1 MGLVG
6 GLERLK
12 IAFAVRIGWRLPGK
26 QADAIRGFQA
36 TEADGVWHLGRG
48 IARVSDP
55 KQRAILFTHMLEEEA
70 HAEAF
75 AKAYTHYGKL
85 PLAPPSYERTDL
97 YAPDAPL
104 WQLFAFV
111 HVGEEDAT
119 ERFRLLRDAVE
130 PGVLKETL
138 GRVVTDEEGHVDLTH
153 RMLLKMGATEGE
165 IRAEV
170 FRVRAKRL
178 WEAWL
183 RSGKRVVE
191 LGASAILSV
200 LYFVIG
206 PFAAAAARRRL
217 SQRFVDYDNNRMK
230 RLA

>member
-1 MGLVG
+1 MGLIG
-6 GLERLK
+6 ALERLK
-12 IAFAVRIGWRLPGK
+12 IALAVRVGWRLAGR

-48 IARVSDP
+48 LSRVSDP

-97 YAPDAPL
+97 YGPDDAL
-104 WQLFAFV
+104 WRLFAFV

-119 ERFRLLRDAVE
+119 RRFRLLRDALE

-138 GRVVTDEEGHVDLTH
+138 GRVVSDEEGHVDLTH
-153 RMLLKMGATEGE
+153 RMLLRMGATESE

-170 FRVRAKRL
+170 LRVRAKRL

-183 RSGKRVVE
+183 RSGKRLVE
-191 LGASAILSV
+191 LFASALLSLV
-200 LYFVIG
+200 YFAVG
-206 PFAAAAARRRL
+206 PFVSAAARRRL
-217 SQRFVDYDNNRMK
+217 ESRYVDYDNNRLK